1 MECVENWYLNIRSER
16 VKMATVFEGQDLC
29 KGSSWTFFPKLWQ
42 NIIIYLPYNDLAWI
56 IFIQGWLLKFSWQ
69 HNWVVII
76 FPKLTWSHTE
86 KKKSSCINVQI
97 EGGVK
102 VRILPYELLKIQLP
116 WLIIYILCS
125 RLFRFAVFLKI
136 IHL

>member
-1 MECVENWYLNIRSER
+1 MKCVENWYLNIRSGR
-16 VKMATVFEGQDLC
+16 VKMVTVFEGQDLC

-42 NIIIYLPYNDLAWI
+42 NIMIYLPYNDMNNFYTRLT
-56 IFIQGWLLKFSWQ
+56 LKVFLTTQLSRNYFSKANMITYW
-69 HNWVVII
+69 
-76 FPKLTWSHTE
+76 
-86 KKKSSCINVQI
+86 KKISSCINVQI

-116 WLIIYILCS
+116 WLIIYILCF

>member
-1 MECVENWYLNIRSER
+1 MKCVENWYLNIRSER

-42 NIIIYLPYNDLAWI
+42 NIMIYLPYNDMNNFYTRLT
-56 IFIQGWLLKFSWQ
+56 LKVFLTTQLSRNYFSKANMITYW
-69 HNWVVII
+69 
-76 FPKLTWSHTE
+76 
-86 KKKSSCINVQI
+86 KKISSCINMQI

-102 VRILPYELLKIQLP
+102 VRILQYELLKIQLP
-116 WLIIYILCS
+116 WLIIYILCC
-125 RLFRFAVFLKI
+125 RLFQFAVFLKI